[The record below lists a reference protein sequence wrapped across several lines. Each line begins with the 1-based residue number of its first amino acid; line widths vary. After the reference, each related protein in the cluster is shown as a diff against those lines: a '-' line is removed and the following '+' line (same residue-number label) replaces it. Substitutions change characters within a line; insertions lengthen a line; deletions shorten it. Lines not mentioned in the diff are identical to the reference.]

1 MSIEAVLLVVAF
13 VVLPLIQQLRQGARK
28 QEDVPTVPPPPGVR
42 QPHLPAAVPPA
53 VAPSVPGQP
62 LPQRNPLQART
73 TLAEQGPSGAAVAPA
88 PVSEPLQRVPRRQSI
103 LEELRT
109 PAGLRS
115 AVVLRTVLEPG
126 RASTPY
132 E

>member
-1 MSIEAVLLVVAF
+1 MSIEAVLLIIAFIVV
-13 VVLPLIQQLRQGARK
+13 PLIQQLRQGARK
-28 QEDVPTVPPPPGVR
+28 QRKVPPVASPPGGR
-42 QPHLPAAVPPA
+42 QPQLPASIPPA
-53 VAPSVPGQP
+53 AGTSVPLQP
-62 LPQRNPLQART
+62 QPRRKPLRERT
-73 TLAEQGPSGAAVAPA
+73 TPAEQRPADAVLPA
-88 PVSEPLQRVPRRQSI
+88 RVSEPRQRVARRQSI

-109 PAGLRS
+109 PVGLRS